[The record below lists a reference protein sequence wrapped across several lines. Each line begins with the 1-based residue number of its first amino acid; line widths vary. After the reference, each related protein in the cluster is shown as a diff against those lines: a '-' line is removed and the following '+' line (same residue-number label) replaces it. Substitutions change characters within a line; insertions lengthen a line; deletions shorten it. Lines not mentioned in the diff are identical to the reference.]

1 MSNKLV
7 RNERRKLTASYVN
20 GIALALV
27 GIGVFAQVVAFAQAL
42 SVTTASVLV
51 MLSCSLASLI
61 LHWSARNVLGGL
73 EE

>member
-7 RNERRKLTASYVN
+7 RNEQRKITSSYVN

-42 SVTTASVLV
+42 SVTIASALV
-51 MLSCSLASLI
+51 MVCCSVDSLI
-61 LHWSARNVLGGL
+61 LHWAARNVLEGL